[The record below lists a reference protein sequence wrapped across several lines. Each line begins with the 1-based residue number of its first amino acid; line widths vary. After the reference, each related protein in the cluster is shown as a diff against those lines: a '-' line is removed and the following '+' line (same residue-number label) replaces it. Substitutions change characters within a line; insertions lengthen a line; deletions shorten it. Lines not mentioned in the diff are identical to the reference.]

1 MSLHAARRRLLVTV
15 LRRPRPFD
23 LVLDLQRDAHARVK
37 SHESDDAL
45 ILCEHAP
52 VVTVGKRAATG
63 MTHVRTPLETLR
75 ALGIDV
81 RETDRGGD
89 VTYHGPG
96 QVMAYPVMAL
106 RRAGVGARAYVE
118 GLEGVVGDALRE
130 MGIEARGGESGREGV
145 WVGGNRKI
153 AAIGVKISGGTSAH
167 GTAVNVNPRLEDFEH
182 IVPCG
187 LEGSEVTSVVRE
199 LGREVD
205 RREVETRLVDA
216 FARRFGYR
224 EVVWD
229 ERDE

>member
-1 MSLHAARRRLLVTV
+1 MSDAARRRLLVTV

-23 LVLDLQRDAHARVK
+23 DVLALQRATHDAVK
-37 SHESDDAL
+37 SNASDDAL

-52 VVTVGKRAATG
+52 VITVGKRASTG
-63 MTHVRTPLETLR
+63 FEHVRTPVETLR

-81 RETDRGGD
+81 RATDRGGD
-89 VTYHGPG
+89 ATYHGPG
-96 QVMAYPVMAL
+96 QVMAYPVVAL
-106 RRAGVGARAYVE
+106 RRAGTGARAYVE
-118 GLEGVVGDALRE
+118 GLEAVVRDAMRE
-130 MGIEARGGESGREGV
+130 MGIEARVGEPGREGV
-145 WVGGNRKI
+145 WVEGRRKI

>member
-1 MSLHAARRRLLVTV
+1 M
-15 LRRPRPFD
+15 
-23 LVLDLQRDAHARVK
+23 DLQRDAHARVK

-130 MGIEARGGESGREGV
+130 MGIEEIGR
-145 WVGGNRKI
+145 
-153 AAIGVKISGGTSAH
+153 AS
-167 GTAVNVNPRLEDFEH
+167 
-182 IVPCG
+182 C
-187 LEGSEVTSVVRE
+187 RE
-199 LGREVD
+199 RV
-205 RREVETRLVDA
+205 
-216 FARRFGYR
+216 
-224 EVVWD
+224 
-229 ERDE
+229 